1 LGNLFAD
8 ADCCESTEKMKVNH
22 AFCPQW
28 LCKYIFSLVLGFVCL
43 QLYAQTS
50 GLHIGAYHEDPTAN
64 PEDPTPGLIYFNL
77 PAGDE
82 PFKGLMDFTFV
93 GCQSKSVGVIQ
104 GEKKNGALKGEFA
117 GQVDYTAQTGSYTG
131 RYIAKDKYYTGTY
144 IVNKG
149 KQFVKVPNCIEYYIA
164 PHGTWSIF
172 ELNHTF
178 SESKP
183 YEPIS
188 LNNGVAKWSLPPGAT
203 IASISLVDKNLAV
216 SGAKNAVLHQLIIPA
231 SLKNY
236 RLPAQYAKFGKTY
249 VISVIASNGRKV
261 VYFSSIEFPEKAGGN
276 SAGRETPPTIKGSR
290 ESNDNKVE
298 NTDDEKPTPTVSI
311 PFQPNSP
318 SKPASPRPIIA
329 KSPSISG
336 GKPVP
341 KVEDPAASECA
352 GVYEGMY
359 GGELQGKLRIGIN
372 KNGMLFEGLGSTG
385 SRGEL
390 VGIETFRM
398 AGQSETECDTNM
410 AGTWVAPLLSAHA
423 GKTQYMRFTGFVS
436 QGEINGRYRYDNNPS
451 SSMMGSFHLIK
462 VK

>member
-1 LGNLFAD
+1 
-8 ADCCESTEKMKVNH
+8 MKVNH
-22 AFCPQW
+22 AFCAQR
-28 LCKYIFSLVLGFVCL
+28 LRKYLFTLVLGFVCL
-43 QLYAQTS
+43 QLHAQTS
-50 GLHIGAYHEDPTAN
+50 GLHIGAYHEDPTTN
-64 PEDPTPGLIYFNL
+64 PEDPTPGLLYFNL
-77 PAGDE
+77 PAGDAS
-82 PFKGLMDFTFV
+82 FKGLMDFTFV

-104 GEKKNGALKGEFA
+104 GEKKNGTLQGEFS
-117 GQVDYTAQTGSYTG
+117 GQVDYTAQTGTYTG

-188 LNNGVAKWSLPPGAT
+188 VLDGVAKWSLPPGAT
-203 IASISLVDKNLAV
+203 IASISLVDKDLAV

-236 RLPAQYAKFGKTY
+236 RLPAQYAKSGKTY

-261 VYFSSIEFPEKAGGN
+261 VYFSSIEFPEKAAGN
-276 SAGRETPPTIKGSR
+276 SADRETPPTIKGSR
-290 ESNDNKVE
+290 KSNDNKVE
-298 NTDDEKPTPTVSI
+298 NTDDDKLTPTVSI

-318 SKPASPRPIIA
+318 SKSASPKPTVA

-336 GKPVP
+336 GKPAP

-352 GVYEGMY
+352 GVYEGAY
-359 GGELQGKLRIGIN
+359 DGEFQGKLRISIN
-372 KNGMLFEGLGSTG
+372 KNGMFFEGLGSTG
-385 SRGEL
+385 SRGGL

-398 AGQSETECDTNM
+398 AGQSETECDIDM
-410 AGTWVAPLLSAHA
+410 AGTWVAPLLSPHA

-436 QGEINGRYRYDNNPS
+436 QGEINGRYRYDDSPS
-451 SSMMGSFHLIK
+451 SPMMGSFHLIK